1 MAGQRDAETARIDPD
16 RQERAKIYGRIRRR
30 LFLIELGTDAVFA
43 LVVLLSGISANLR
56 QAASA
61 VSGERVVV
69 VALYFVVIYV
79 AYSLV
84 ICPLSFYSGY
94 SLPHRF
100 DLSTQ
105 NLVGW
110 LVDWAKSL
118 AIALVFGLI
127 LVEIAYYLLAVTPDF
142 WWLVMG
148 LVVLFFNVVL
158 ANVAPII
165 LVPIFYKMT
174 PLEDGAL
181 AKRLVDLAAKAGAR
195 VKGVYLLNM
204 SSRTKAANAAL
215 MGLGNTRRIVLGD
228 TVLGR
233 YTVDEIE
240 TLFAHELG
248 HHVHSDIPKT
258 VVLQSVGTLAALY
271 VASIVLE
278 RSVSLLGFASI
289 ADIATLP
296 LLALILGA
304 VSLILLPLGNTL
316 SRWFEYQADEYAVR
330 MTGNAQ
336 AFRDAMTKLANQN
349 LAEVEPSAWVEFLLY
364 DHPAIG
370 KRIKMA
376 EKYL

>member
-1 MAGQRDAETARIDPD
+1 M
-16 RQERAKIYGRIRRR
+16 
-30 LFLIELGTDAVFA
+30 IELGTDAVFA

-127 LVEIAYYLLAVTPDF
+127 LVEIAYYLLAVTPDL

-148 LVVLFFNVVL
+148 LVVLFFNVIL
-158 ANVAPII
+158 ANVAPIF

-174 PLEDGAL
+174 PLEAGAL